1 MVRQDRQQRQSWNHQ
16 ETKTNLYH
24 LFFFFRKKKIRTNRN
39 EFGWISDAL
48 NIKIFLSLNKW
59 NNFRNTWKGIP
70 AYDFAIHSQMIDNHD
85 LILVQNRVKG
95 SQYLMI
101 LEVKNYMCSTLPS
114 VLSVNLVQR
123 FFFRQIK
130 ITSKVA

>member
-1 MVRQDRQQRQSWNHQ
+1 
-16 ETKTNLYH
+16 
-24 LFFFFRKKKIRTNRN
+24 
-39 EFGWISDAL
+39 
-48 NIKIFLSLNKW
+48 
-59 NNFRNTWKGIP
+59 
-70 AYDFAIHSQMIDNHD
+70 MIDNHD
-85 LILVQNRVKG
+85 LILVQNRVKE

-130 ITSKVA
+130 ITSKVAYMIHSRFLFVIHNYFAYFAEASERCHWT

>member
-1 MVRQDRQQRQSWNHQ
+1 
-16 ETKTNLYH
+16 
-24 LFFFFRKKKIRTNRN
+24 
-39 EFGWISDAL
+39 
-48 NIKIFLSLNKW
+48 
-59 NNFRNTWKGIP
+59 
-70 AYDFAIHSQMIDNHD
+70 MIDNHD